1 MAASTRCA
9 KGRRTSG
16 RRLLIFGFLLQVM
29 LETTLCYSR
38 TLPFRYTLNTISSDF
53 FEHCPLAYPLSA
65 VAGIGLSILTE
76 EISLSLS
83 LCFCSSIFK
92 YTSPLLASALCCL
105 FCAVPCDLR
114 LDPAT
119 ISMAHV
125 DQSPVFFLLS
135 RKRSILAVAEDSSL
149 VWLQN
154 IAKKVPLNLSHQARG
169 CRRLQKILVQN
180 IFYAHQVEPMWFH
193 QYGELIL
200 KVEGSASICGQKL
213 FLSGVRAV
221 SCITEG
227 CSSSLMTSSFLQLS
241 AGLLTIALQAI
252 TFRFNM
258 SEQRACTLH
267 FCPAAISKSLLRQRS
282 LLQTLYL

>member
-1 MAASTRCA
+1 
-9 KGRRTSG
+9 
-16 RRLLIFGFLLQVM
+16 
-29 LETTLCYSR
+29 
-38 TLPFRYTLNTISSDF
+38 
-53 FEHCPLAYPLSA
+53 
-65 VAGIGLSILTE
+65 
-76 EISLSLS
+76 
-83 LCFCSSIFK
+83 
-92 YTSPLLASALCCL
+92 
-105 FCAVPCDLR
+105 
-114 LDPAT
+114 
-119 ISMAHV
+119 MAHV

-227 CSSSLMTSSFLQLS
+227 CSSSLMASSFFTTQRWIAYNNSSSSDHLPLQYERAKSVHPPFLS
-241 AGLLTIALQAI
+241 CCDQQESAAPKK
-252 TFRFNM
+252 
-258 SEQRACTLH
+258 
-267 FCPAAISKSLLRQRS
+267 PAANVVSLTATRNVLFLANRYQKRDCLWMS
-282 LLQTLYL
+282 SSFRTELAVVVFLQICMIHLIATTSVNSILWILCSSAA